1 MNHGVF
7 APVYKVEILTTD
19 QETDQ
24 KRNDNDRRNTEDSK
38 PEVLE
43 QPVVNVFFS
52 ADLIF
57 DDFIVESAVFVQA
70 LFIVGCSN
78 SGKEQIA

>member
-1 MNHGVF
+1 MCLGTAYFRCPMNHGVF

-43 QPVVNVFFS
+43 QPVVNVFFQ
-52 ADLIF
+52 LI
-57 DDFIVESAVFVQA
+57 
-70 LFIVGCSN
+70 
-78 SGKEQIA
+78 